1 MINHHLKR
9 LQKIP
14 GKNLLLAC
22 LLLAGI
28 LIIMYGYYQ
37 SSKIALYSGL
47 IVTLGGV
54 LTGIMSLLIRPVHR

>member
-14 GKNLLLAC
+14 GKNLRLAC

-37 SSKIALYSGL
+37 SSTIALYSGL